1 MIHTSSKRRN
11 KGTNMANSRN
21 GNSNPAGDL
30 TGTTVHLSLQGKG
43 GVGKSLVAS
52 LLAQYFRHRKGI
64 SVRCIDAD
72 PVNQTL
78 AQYNELGAERLDLM
92 KEGSVDQRA
101 FDGLMESL
109 LTESG
114 TFIVDNGA
122 STFIPLWNY
131 MLENNA
137 VALLKSSG
145 RRIFLHCVLT
155 GGQALADTLSGFA
168 RLAQTT
174 GERNIVLWVNEYF
187 GRVERDGRAL
197 SELPVYIEH
206 AGSVVGSV
214 AIPRRNQDTF
224 GRDVEDVI
232 ARKLT
237 LQEAID
243 SSSFPI
249 MVRQRLRVV
258 QRELFD
264 QLDSLPFA

>member
-1 MIHTSSKRRN
+1 
-11 KGTNMANSRN
+11 MANSRN
-21 GNSNPAGDL
+21 GNSNPAGDM
-30 TGTTVHLSLQGKG
+30 TGTSVHLSLQGKG

-52 LLAQYFRHRKGI
+52 LLAQYFRHKGR
-64 SVRCIDAD
+64 SPRCIDAD

-92 KEGSVDQRA
+92 REGSVDQRA

-206 AGSVVGSV
+206 SSSVVGSV

-237 LQEAID
+237 LQEAIE
-243 SSSFPI
+243 SSTFPI

>member
-1 MIHTSSKRRN
+1 
-11 KGTNMANSRN
+11 MANSRN
-21 GNSNPAGDL
+21 DSTEDL
-30 TGTTVHLSLQGKG
+30 DGATVHFSLQGKG

-52 LLAQYFRHRKGI
+52 LLAQYFRHRKER

-78 AQYNELGAERLDLM
+78 AQYKDLGAERLDLM
-92 KEGSVDQRA
+92 REGSVDQRA
-101 FDGLMESL
+101 FDGLMETL

-114 TFIVDNGA
+114 IFIVDNGA

-137 VALLKSSG
+137 VALLKASG
-145 RRIFLHCVLT
+145 RRIFVHCVVT
-155 GGQALADTLSGFA
+155 GGQALADTLTGFA

-174 GERNIVLWVNEYF
+174 GDRNIVLWVNEYF
-187 GRVERDGRAL
+187 GRVERDGRPL
-197 SELPVYIEH
+197 SELPAYIEH
-206 AGSVVGSV
+206 TGSVAGAI

-237 LQEAID
+237 LQEAIE
-243 SSSFPI
+243 SPNFPI

>member
-1 MIHTSSKRRN
+1 
-11 KGTNMANSRN
+11 MANSRN
-21 GNSNPAGDL
+21 GNSSAAGDL
-30 TGTTVHLSLQGKG
+30 DGATVHLSLQGKG
-43 GVGKSLVAS
+43 GIGKSLVAS
-52 LLAQYFRHRKGI
+52 LLAQYFMHRK
-64 SVRCIDAD
+64 SVPIRCIDAD

-78 AQYNELGAERLDLM
+78 AQYKDLRAERLDLM
-92 KEGSVDQRA
+92 REGTVDQRA

-137 VALLKSSG
+137 LALLKASG
-145 RRIFLHCVLT
+145 RRIFVHCVVT

-174 GERNIVLWVNEYF
+174 GDRNIVLWVNEYF
-187 GRVERDGRAL
+187 GRVERDGRGL
-197 SELPVYIEH
+197 SDLPVYAEH

-243 SSSFPI
+243 SPSFPI

-264 QLDSLPFA
+264 QLDSLPFLRGCNGD